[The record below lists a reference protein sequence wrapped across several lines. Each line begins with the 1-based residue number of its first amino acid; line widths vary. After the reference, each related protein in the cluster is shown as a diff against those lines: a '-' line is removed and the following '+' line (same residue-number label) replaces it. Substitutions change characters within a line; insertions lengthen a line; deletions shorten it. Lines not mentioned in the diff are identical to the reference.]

1 MIRVKTTA
9 IILAGG
15 VGKRMGAPMPKQFLE
30 IKGKPV
36 LVHTI
41 SNFQRNGSIDS
52 VVVVCVPD
60 WIDRTKEL
68 IEQYGLTKVSAVI
81 PGGETSHDSTRNGMF
96 HLRNELGEGDI
107 VIVHDAARPILPQK
121 AIDEMLRIAKNEGNA
136 SLAIPCYE
144 TVIYTDDQLSG
155 NKELDRSH
163 LMRVQT
169 PQAYE
174 YRGILDL
181 YERAE
186 REDRHD
192 FIYADI
198 VAVEYGMTVYFS
210 KGFANNIK
218 ITKQEDIPL
227 CEYLMGIPEDQLF
240 DL

>member
-1 MIRVKTTA
+1 MKTVA
-9 IILAGG
+9 LILAGG
-15 VGKRMGAPMPKQFLE
+15 IGKRMGVSLPKQFLE

-36 LVHTI
+36 LVHTL
-41 SNFQRNGSIDS
+41 SNFQRNDS
-52 VVVVCVPD
+52 VDSIVVVCVSD
-60 WIDRTKEL
+60 WIEYTWDLVKKYNL
-68 IEQYGLTKVSAVI
+68 SKVEAII
-81 PGGETSHDSTRNGMF
+81 PGGDTSHDSTRNGIF
-96 HLRNELGEGDI
+96 HLRRTLGKGDV
-107 VIVHDAARPILPQK
+107 VIIHDAARPILPQK
-121 AIDEMLRIAKNEGNA
+121 AIDEMLRIAKDNGNA

-174 YRGILDL
+174 YSSILEL

-186 REDRHD
+186 KEDCHD

-210 KGFANNIK
+210 KGFTNNIK

-227 CEYLMGIPEDQLF
+227 CEYLMDIPEDQLF

>member
-1 MIRVKTTA
+1 MKTVA
-9 IILAGG
+9 LILAGG
-15 VGKRMGAPMPKQFLE
+15 IGKRMGVSLPKQFLE

-36 LVHTI
+36 LVHTL
-41 SNFQRNGSIDS
+41 SNFQRNDS
-52 VVVVCVPD
+52 VNSIVVVCVSD
-60 WIDRTKEL
+60 WIEYTWDLVKKYNL
-68 IEQYGLTKVSAVI
+68 SKVEAII
-81 PGGETSHDSTRNGMF
+81 PGGDTSHDSTRNRIF
-96 HLRNELGEGDI
+96 HLRRTLGKGDV
-107 VIVHDAARPILPQK
+107 VIIQDAARPILPQK
-121 AIDEMLRIAKNEGNA
+121 AIDEMLRIAKDNGNA

-174 YRGILDL
+174 YSSILEL

-186 REDRHD
+186 KEDRHD

-210 KGFANNIK
+210 KGFTNNIK

-227 CEYLMGIPEDQLF
+227 CEYLMDIPEDQLF

>member
-1 MIRVKTTA
+1 MKTVA
-9 IILAGG
+9 LILAGG
-15 VGKRMGAPMPKQFLE
+15 IGKRMGVSLPKQFLE

-36 LVHTI
+36 LVHTL
-41 SNFQRNGSIDS
+41 SNFQRNDS
-52 VVVVCVPD
+52 VNSIVVVCVSD
-60 WIDRTKEL
+60 WIEYTWNLVKKYNL
-68 IEQYGLTKVSAVI
+68 SKVEAII
-81 PGGETSHDSTRNGMF
+81 PGGDTSHDSTRNGIF
-96 HLRNELGEGDI
+96 HLRRTLGKGDV
-107 VIVHDAARPILPQK
+107 VIIHDAARPILPQK
-121 AIDEMLRIAKNEGNA
+121 AIDEMLRIAKDNGNA

-174 YRGILDL
+174 YSSILEL

-186 REDRHD
+186 KEDRHD

-210 KGFANNIK
+210 KGFTNNIK

-227 CEYLMGIPEDQLF
+227 CEYLMDIPEDQLF

>member
-1 MIRVKTTA
+1 MKTAA

-30 IKGKPV
+30 INGKPV
-36 LVHTI
+36 LVHTV
-41 SNFQRNGSIDS
+41 SNFQRNGSIDAIII
-52 VVVVCVPD
+52 VCVPE
-60 WIDRTKEL
+60 WMDRTREL
-68 IEQYGLTKVSAVI
+68 VEEYGLTKVSAVV
-81 PGGETSHDSTRNGMF
+81 PGGDTSHDSTRNGMF
-96 HLRNELGEGDI
+96 HLRGFLDADDL

-121 AIDEMLRIAKNEGNA
+121 AIDEMIRVATEKGNA

-144 TVIYTDDQLSG
+144 TVIYTEDQLSG
-155 NKELDRSH
+155 SRELDRSR

-169 PQAYE
+169 PQAYRYGE
-174 YRGILDL
+174 ILEL
-181 YERAE
+181 YDRAE
-186 REDRHD
+186 REGRHD

-227 CEYLMGIPEDQLF
+227 CEYLMGIPEDKLF

>member
-1 MIRVKTTA
+1 MKTVA
-9 IILAGG
+9 LILAGG
-15 VGKRMGAPMPKQFLE
+15 IGKRMGVSLPKQFLE

-36 LVHTI
+36 LVHTL
-41 SNFQRNGSIDS
+41 SNFQRNDS
-52 VVVVCVPD
+52 VNSIVVVCVSD
-60 WIDRTKEL
+60 WIEYTWDLVKKYNL
-68 IEQYGLTKVSAVI
+68 SKVEAII
-81 PGGETSHDSTRNGMF
+81 PGGDTSHDSTRNGIF
-96 HLRNELGEGDI
+96 HLRRTLGKGDV
-107 VIVHDAARPILPQK
+107 VIIHDAARPILPQK
-121 AIDEMLRIAKNEGNA
+121 AIDEMLRIAKDSGNA

-144 TVIYTDDQLSG
+144 TVIYTDDKLSG

-174 YRGILDL
+174 YSSILEL

-186 REDRHD
+186 KEDRHD

-210 KGFANNIK
+210 KGFTNNIK

-227 CEYLMGIPEDQLF
+227 CEYLMDIPEDQLF

>member
-1 MIRVKTTA
+1 MKTVA
-9 IILAGG
+9 LILAGG
-15 VGKRMGAPMPKQFLE
+15 IGKRMGVSLPKQFLE
-30 IKGKPV
+30 IEGKPV
-36 LVHTI
+36 LVHTL
-41 SNFQRNGSIDS
+41 SNFQRNDS
-52 VVVVCVPD
+52 VDSIVVVCVSD
-60 WIDRTKEL
+60 WIEYTWDLVKKYNL
-68 IEQYGLTKVSAVI
+68 SKVEAII
-81 PGGETSHDSTRNGMF
+81 PGGDTSHDSTRNGIF
-96 HLRNELGEGDI
+96 HLRRTLGKGDV
-107 VIVHDAARPILPQK
+107 VIIHDAARPILPQK
-121 AIDEMLRIAKNEGNA
+121 AIDEMLRIAKDNGNA

-174 YRGILDL
+174 YSSILEL

-186 REDRHD
+186 KEDRHD

-210 KGFANNIK
+210 KGFTNNIK

-227 CEYLMGIPEDQLF
+227 CEYLMDIPEDQLF

>member
-1 MIRVKTTA
+1 MKTVA
-9 IILAGG
+9 LILAGG
-15 VGKRMGAPMPKQFLE
+15 IGKRMGVSLPKQFLE

-36 LVHTI
+36 LVHTL
-41 SNFQRNGSIDS
+41 SNFQRNDS
-52 VVVVCVPD
+52 VDSIIVVCVSD
-60 WIDRTKEL
+60 WIEYTWDLVKKYNL
-68 IEQYGLTKVSAVI
+68 SKVEAII
-81 PGGETSHDSTRNGMF
+81 PGGDTSHDSTRNGIF
-96 HLRNELGEGDI
+96 HLRRTLGKGDV
-107 VIVHDAARPILPQK
+107 VIIHDAARPILPQK
-121 AIDEMLRIAKNEGNA
+121 AIDEMLRIAKDNGNA

-174 YRGILDL
+174 YSSILEL

-186 REDRHD
+186 KEDRHD

-210 KGFANNIK
+210 KGFTNNIK

-227 CEYLMGIPEDQLF
+227 CEYLMDIPEDQLF

>member
-1 MIRVKTTA
+1 M
-9 IILAGG
+9 
-15 VGKRMGAPMPKQFLE
+15 
-30 IKGKPV
+30 
-36 LVHTI
+36 LVHTV
-41 SNFQRNGSIDS
+41 SNFQRNAS
-52 VVVVCVPD
+52 VDMIVIVCVPE

-68 IEQYGLTKVSAVI
+68 IEEYGLTKVTAIVS
-81 PGGETSHDSTRNGMF
+81 GGETSHDSTRNGLF
-96 HLRNELGEGDI
+96 HLREFLDADDL
-107 VIVHDAARPILPQK
+107 VIIHDAARPILPQK
-121 AIDEMLRIAKNEGNA
+121 AIDEMIRIATEKGNA

-155 NKELDRSH
+155 NRELDRSH

-169 PQAYE
+169 PQAYR
-174 YRGILDL
+174 YGGILEL

-186 REDRHD
+186 SDGRHD

-218 ITKQEDIPL
+218 INKQEDIPL
-227 CEYLMGIPEDQLF
+227 CEYLMEIPEDRLF

>member
-1 MIRVKTTA
+1 MKTVA
-9 IILAGG
+9 LILAGG
-15 VGKRMGAPMPKQFLE
+15 IGKRMGVSLPKQFLE

-36 LVHTI
+36 LVHTL
-41 SNFQRNGSIDS
+41 SNFQRNDS
-52 VVVVCVPD
+52 VNSIVVVCVSD
-60 WIDRTKEL
+60 WIEYTWDLVKKYNL
-68 IEQYGLTKVSAVI
+68 SKVEAII
-81 PGGETSHDSTRNGMF
+81 PGGDTSHDSTRNGIF
-96 HLRNELGEGDI
+96 HLRRTLGKGDV
-107 VIVHDAARPILPQK
+107 VIIQDAARPILPQK
-121 AIDEMLRIAKNEGNA
+121 AIDEMLRIAKDNGNA

-174 YRGILDL
+174 YSSILEL

-186 REDRHD
+186 KEDRHD

-210 KGFANNIK
+210 KGFTNNIK

-227 CEYLMGIPEDQLF
+227 CEYLMDIPEDQLF

>member
-1 MIRVKTTA
+1 MKTVA
-9 IILAGG
+9 LILAGG
-15 VGKRMGAPMPKQFLE
+15 IGKRMGVSLPKQFLE

-36 LVHTI
+36 LVHTL
-41 SNFQRNGSIDS
+41 SNFQRNDS
-52 VVVVCVPD
+52 VNSIVVVCVSD
-60 WIDRTKEL
+60 WIEYTWDLVKKYNL
-68 IEQYGLTKVSAVI
+68 SKVEAII
-81 PGGETSHDSTRNGMF
+81 PGGDTSHDSTRNGIF
-96 HLRNELGEGDI
+96 HLRRTLGKGDVAI
-107 VIVHDAARPILPQK
+107 IHDAARPILPQK
-121 AIDEMLRIAKNEGNA
+121 AIDEMLRIAKDSGNA

-174 YRGILDL
+174 YSSILEL

-186 REDRHD
+186 KEDRHD

-210 KGFANNIK
+210 KGFTNNIK

-227 CEYLMGIPEDQLF
+227 CEYLMDIPEDQLF

>member
-41 SNFQRNGSIDS
+41 SNFQRNESIDS

-68 IEQYGLTKVSAVI
+68 IEQYGLTMVSAVI
-81 PGGETSHDSTRNGMF
+81 PGGETAHDSTRNGMF

-121 AIDEMLRIAKNEGNA
+121 AIDEMLRIARNEGNA

-155 NKELDRSH
+155 NRELDRSH

-174 YRGILDL
+174 YSGILDL
-181 YERAE
+181 YERTA
-186 REDRHD
+186 
-192 FIYADI
+192 
-198 VAVEYGMTVYFS
+198 
-210 KGFANNIK
+210 
-218 ITKQEDIPL
+218 
-227 CEYLMGIPEDQLF
+227 
-240 DL
+240 

>member
-1 MIRVKTTA
+1 MATTA

-36 LVHTI
+36 IVHTI
-41 SNFQRNGSIDS
+41 SNFQKNASIDS
-52 VVVVCVPD
+52 IVVVCVQD
-60 WIDRTKEL
+60 WIGRMKGL
-68 IEQYGLTKVSAVI
+68 IEQYGLAKVSAVI
-81 PGGETSHDSTRNGMF
+81 PGGETSHDSTRNGIF
-96 HLRNELGEGDI
+96 HLKGELGKGDMI
-107 VIVHDAARPILPQK
+107 VIHDAARPILPQK
-121 AIDEMLRIAKNEGNA
+121 AIDEMLRIAEEQGNA

-155 NKELDRSH
+155 SKELDRSH

-174 YRGILDL
+174 YSGILEL

-186 REDRHD
+186 LEGRHD

-198 VAVEYGMTVYFS
+198 VAIEYGMTVYFS

-240 DL
+240 DLRA

>member
-1 MIRVKTTA
+1 MKTVA
-9 IILAGG
+9 LILAGG
-15 VGKRMGAPMPKQFLE
+15 IGKRMGVSLPKQFLE

-36 LVHTI
+36 LVHTL
-41 SNFQRNGSIDS
+41 SNFQRNDS
-52 VVVVCVPD
+52 VDSIVVVCVSD
-60 WIDRTKEL
+60 WIEYTWDLVKKYNL
-68 IEQYGLTKVSAVI
+68 SKVEAII
-81 PGGETSHDSTRNGMF
+81 PGGDTSHDSTRNGIF
-96 HLRNELGEGDI
+96 HLRRTLGKGDV
-107 VIVHDAARPILPQK
+107 VIIHDAARPILPQK
-121 AIDEMLRIAKNEGNA
+121 AIDEMLRIAKDNGNA

-174 YRGILDL
+174 YSSILEL

-186 REDRHD
+186 KEDRHD

-210 KGFANNIK
+210 KGFTNNIK
-218 ITKQEDIPL
+218 ITKQEDVPL
-227 CEYLMGIPEDQLF
+227 CEYLMDIPEDQLF

>member
-1 MIRVKTTA
+1 MKTVA
-9 IILAGG
+9 LILAGG
-15 VGKRMGAPMPKQFLE
+15 IGKRMGVSLPKQLLE

-36 LVHTI
+36 LVHTL
-41 SNFQRNGSIDS
+41 SNFQRNDS
-52 VVVVCVPD
+52 VNSIVVVCVSD
-60 WIDRTKEL
+60 WIEYTWDLVKKYNL
-68 IEQYGLTKVSAVI
+68 SKVEAII
-81 PGGETSHDSTRNGMF
+81 PGGDTSHDSTRNGIF
-96 HLRNELGEGDI
+96 HLRRTLGKGDV
-107 VIVHDAARPILPQK
+107 VIIHDAARPILPQK
-121 AIDEMLRIAKNEGNA
+121 AIDEMLRIAKDNGNA

-174 YRGILDL
+174 YSSILEL

-186 REDRHD
+186 KEDRHD

-210 KGFANNIK
+210 KGFTNNIK

-227 CEYLMGIPEDQLF
+227 CEYLMDIPEDQLF

>member
-1 MIRVKTTA
+1 MKTVA
-9 IILAGG
+9 LILAGG
-15 VGKRMGAPMPKQFLE
+15 IGKRMGVSLPKQFLE

-36 LVHTI
+36 LVHTL
-41 SNFQRNGSIDS
+41 SNFQRNDS
-52 VVVVCVPD
+52 VDSIVVVCVSD
-60 WIDRTKEL
+60 WIEYTWDLVKKYNL
-68 IEQYGLTKVSAVI
+68 SKVEAII
-81 PGGETSHDSTRNGMF
+81 PGGDTSHDSTRNGIF
-96 HLRNELGEGDI
+96 HLRGTLGKGDV
-107 VIVHDAARPILPQK
+107 VIIHDAARPILPQK
-121 AIDEMLRIAKNEGNA
+121 AIDEMLRIAKDNGNA

-174 YRGILDL
+174 YSSILEL

-186 REDRHD
+186 KEDRHD

-210 KGFANNIK
+210 KGFTNNIK

-227 CEYLMGIPEDQLF
+227 CEYLMDIPEDQLF

>member
-1 MIRVKTTA
+1 MKTTA

-68 IEQYGLTKVSAVI
+68 IERYGLTKVSAVI
-81 PGGETSHDSTRNGMF
+81 PGGETSHDSTRNGMEAEQT
-96 HLRNELGEGDI
+96 EL
-107 VIVHDAARPILPQK
+107 DANQGKMAQMQKMQK

-155 NKELDRSH
+155 NRELDRSH

-174 YRGILDL
+174 YSGILDL

>member
-1 MIRVKTTA
+1 MKTVA
-9 IILAGG
+9 LILAGG
-15 VGKRMGAPMPKQFLE
+15 IGKRMGVPLPKQFLE

-36 LVHTI
+36 LVHTL
-41 SNFQRNGSIDS
+41 SNFQRNDS
-52 VVVVCVPD
+52 VDSIVVVCVSD
-60 WIDRTKEL
+60 WIEYTWDLVKKYNL
-68 IEQYGLTKVSAVI
+68 SKVEAII
-81 PGGETSHDSTRNGMF
+81 PGGDTSHDSTRNGIF
-96 HLRNELGEGDI
+96 HLRRTLGKGDV
-107 VIVHDAARPILPQK
+107 VIIHDAARPILPQK
-121 AIDEMLRIAKNEGNA
+121 AIDEMLRIAKDNGNA

-174 YRGILDL
+174 YSSILEL

-186 REDRHD
+186 KEDRHD

-210 KGFANNIK
+210 KGFTNNIK

-227 CEYLMGIPEDQLF
+227 CEYLMDIPEDQLF

>member
-1 MIRVKTTA
+1 MKTVA
-9 IILAGG
+9 LILAGG
-15 VGKRMGAPMPKQFLE
+15 IGKRMGVSLPKQFLE

-36 LVHTI
+36 LVHTL
-41 SNFQRNGSIDS
+41 SNFQRNDS
-52 VVVVCVPD
+52 VNSIVVVCVSD
-60 WIDRTKEL
+60 WIEYTWDLVKKYNL
-68 IEQYGLTKVSAVI
+68 SKVEAII
-81 PGGETSHDSTRNGMF
+81 PGGDTSHDSTRNGIF
-96 HLRNELGEGDI
+96 HLRRTLGKGDV
-107 VIVHDAARPILPQK
+107 VIIHDAARPILPQK
-121 AIDEMLRIAKNEGNA
+121 AIDEMLRIAKDNGNA

-174 YRGILDL
+174 YSSILEL

-186 REDRHD
+186 KEDRHD

-210 KGFANNIK
+210 KGFTNNIK

-227 CEYLMGIPEDQLF
+227 CEYLMDIPEDQLF

>member
-1 MIRVKTTA
+1 MKTVA
-9 IILAGG
+9 LILAGG
-15 VGKRMGAPMPKQFLE
+15 IGKRMGVSLPKQFLE

-36 LVHTI
+36 LVHTL
-41 SNFQRNGSIDS
+41 SNFQRNDS
-52 VVVVCVPD
+52 VNSIVVVCVSD
-60 WIDRTKEL
+60 WIEYTWDLVKKYNL
-68 IEQYGLTKVSAVI
+68 SKVEAII
-81 PGGETSHDSTRNGMF
+81 PGGDTSHDSTRNGIF
-96 HLRNELGEGDI
+96 HLRRTLGKGD
-107 VIVHDAARPILPQK
+107 VVKLHDAARPILPQK
-121 AIDEMLRIAKNEGNA
+121 AIDEMLRIAKDNGNA

-174 YRGILDL
+174 YSSILEL

-186 REDRHD
+186 KEDRHD

-210 KGFANNIK
+210 KGFTNNIK

-227 CEYLMGIPEDQLF
+227 CEYLMDIPEDQLF

>member
-1 MIRVKTTA
+1 MKTVA
-9 IILAGG
+9 LILAGG
-15 VGKRMGAPMPKQFLE
+15 IGKRMGVSLPKQFLE
-30 IKGKPV
+30 IKGQPV
-36 LVHTI
+36 LVHTL
-41 SNFQRNGSIDS
+41 SNFQRNDS
-52 VVVVCVPD
+52 VDSIVVVCVSD
-60 WIDRTKEL
+60 WIEYTWDLVKKYNL
-68 IEQYGLTKVSAVI
+68 SKVEAII
-81 PGGETSHDSTRNGMF
+81 PGGDTSHDSTRNGIF
-96 HLRNELGEGDI
+96 HLRRTLGKGDV
-107 VIVHDAARPILPQK
+107 VIIHDAARPILPQK
-121 AIDEMLRIAKNEGNA
+121 AIDEMLRIAKDSGNA

-174 YRGILDL
+174 YSSILEL

-186 REDRHD
+186 KEDRHD

-210 KGFANNIK
+210 KGFTNNIK

-227 CEYLMGIPEDQLF
+227 CEYLMDIPEDQLF

>member
-1 MIRVKTTA
+1 MKTVA
-9 IILAGG
+9 LILAGG
-15 VGKRMGAPMPKQFLE
+15 IGKRMGVSLPKQFLE

-36 LVHTI
+36 LVHTL
-41 SNFQRNGSIDS
+41 SNFQRNDS
-52 VVVVCVPD
+52 VDSIVVVCVSD
-60 WIDRTKEL
+60 WIEYTWDLVKKYNL
-68 IEQYGLTKVSAVI
+68 SKVEAII
-81 PGGETSHDSTRNGMF
+81 PGGDTSHDSTRNGIF
-96 HLRNELGEGDI
+96 HLRRTLGKGDV
-107 VIVHDAARPILPQK
+107 VIIHDAARPILPQK
-121 AIDEMLRIAKNEGNA
+121 AIDEMLRIAKDNGNA

-174 YRGILDL
+174 YSSILEL

-186 REDRHD
+186 KEDRHD

-210 KGFANNIK
+210 KGFTNNIK

-227 CEYLMGIPEDQLF
+227 CEYLMDIPEDQLF

>member
-1 MIRVKTTA
+1 MKTVA
-9 IILAGG
+9 LILAGG
-15 VGKRMGAPMPKQFLE
+15 IGKRMGVSLPKQFLE

-36 LVHTI
+36 LVHTL
-41 SNFQRNGSIDS
+41 SNFQRNDS
-52 VVVVCVPD
+52 VDSIVVVCVSD
-60 WIDRTKEL
+60 WIEYTWDLVKKYNL
-68 IEQYGLTKVSAVI
+68 SKVEAII
-81 PGGETSHDSTRNGMF
+81 PGGDTSHDSTRNGIF
-96 HLRNELGEGDI
+96 HLRRTLGKGDV
-107 VIVHDAARPILPQK
+107 VIIHDAARPILPQK
-121 AIDEMLRIAKNEGNA
+121 AIDEMLRIAKDNGNA

-174 YRGILDL
+174 YSSILEL

-186 REDRHD
+186 KEDRHD

-210 KGFANNIK
+210 KGFTNNIK
-218 ITKQEDIPL
+218 ITKQGDIPL
-227 CEYLMGIPEDQLF
+227 CEYLMDIPEDQLF

>member
-1 MIRVKTTA
+1 M
-9 IILAGG
+9 
-15 VGKRMGAPMPKQFLE
+15 
-30 IKGKPV
+30 
-36 LVHTI
+36 
-41 SNFQRNGSIDS
+41 
-52 VVVVCVPD
+52 VCVQD

-81 PGGETSHDSTRNGMF
+81 PGGETSHDSTRNGIF
-96 HLRNELGEGDI
+96 HLREELGAGDMI
-107 VIVHDAARPILPQK
+107 VIHDAARPILPQK
-121 AIDEMLRIAKNEGNA
+121 AIDEMLRVAKENGNA

-174 YRGILDL
+174 YCGILEL

-186 REDRHD
+186 LEGRHD

-198 VAVEYGMTVYFS
+198 VAVEYGMTVFFS
-210 KGFANNIK
+210 KGFTNNIK

-227 CEYLMGIPEDQLF
+227 CEYLMNIPENQLF
-240 DL
+240 DLRA

>member
-1 MIRVKTTA
+1 MKTVA
-9 IILAGG
+9 LILAGG
-15 VGKRMGAPMPKQFLE
+15 IGKRMGVSLPKQFLE

-36 LVHTI
+36 LVHTL
-41 SNFQRNGSIDS
+41 SNFQRNDS
-52 VVVVCVPD
+52 VDSIVVVCVSD
-60 WIDRTKEL
+60 WIEYTWDLVKKYNL
-68 IEQYGLTKVSAVI
+68 SKVEAII
-81 PGGETSHDSTRNGMF
+81 PGGDTSHDSTRNGIF
-96 HLRNELGEGDI
+96 HLRRTLGKGDV
-107 VIVHDAARPILPQK
+107 VIIHDAARPILPQK
-121 AIDEMLRIAKNEGNA
+121 AIDEMLRIAKDNGNA

-174 YRGILDL
+174 YSSILEL

-186 REDRHD
+186 KEDRHD
-192 FIYADI
+192 VIYADI

-210 KGFANNIK
+210 KGFTNNIK

-227 CEYLMGIPEDQLF
+227 CEYLMDIPEDQLF

>member
-1 MIRVKTTA
+1 MKTVA
-9 IILAGG
+9 LILAGG
-15 VGKRMGAPMPKQFLE
+15 IGKRMGVSLPKQFLE

-36 LVHTI
+36 LVHTL
-41 SNFQRNGSIDS
+41 SNFQRNDS
-52 VVVVCVPD
+52 VNSIVVVCVSD
-60 WIDRTKEL
+60 WIEYTWDLVKKYNL
-68 IEQYGLTKVSAVI
+68 SKVEAII
-81 PGGETSHDSTRNGMF
+81 PGGDTSHDSTRNGIF
-96 HLRNELGEGDI
+96 HLRRTLGKGDV
-107 VIVHDAARPILPQK
+107 VIIHDAARPILPQK
-121 AIDEMLRIAKNEGNA
+121 AIDEMLRIAKDNGNA

-174 YRGILDL
+174 YSSILEL

-186 REDRHD
+186 KEDRHD

-210 KGFANNIK
+210 KGFTNNIK

-227 CEYLMGIPEDQLF
+227 GEYLMDITEDQLF

>member
-1 MIRVKTTA
+1 MKTVA
-9 IILAGG
+9 LILAGG
-15 VGKRMGAPMPKQFLE
+15 IGKRMGVSLPKQFLE

-36 LVHTI
+36 LVHTL
-41 SNFQRNGSIDS
+41 SNFQRNDS
-52 VVVVCVPD
+52 VDSIVVVCVSD
-60 WIDRTKEL
+60 WIEYTWDLVKKYNL
-68 IEQYGLTKVSAVI
+68 SKVEAII
-81 PGGETSHDSTRNGMF
+81 PGGDTSHDSTRNGIF
-96 HLRNELGEGDI
+96 HLRRTLGKGDV
-107 VIVHDAARPILPQK
+107 VIIHDAARPILPQK
-121 AIDEMLRIAKNEGNA
+121 AIDEMLRIAKDSGNA
-136 SLAIPCYE
+136 ALAIPCYE

-174 YRGILDL
+174 YSSILEL

-186 REDRHD
+186 KEDRHD

-210 KGFANNIK
+210 KGFTNNIK

-227 CEYLMGIPEDQLF
+227 CEYLMDIPEDQLF

>member
-1 MIRVKTTA
+1 MTTTA

-15 VGKRMGAPMPKQFLE
+15 VGKRMGAPLPKQFLE

-36 LVHTI
+36 IVHTI
-41 SNFQRNGSIDS
+41 SNFQKNASIDS
-52 VVVVCVPD
+52 IVVVCVQD

-81 PGGETSHDSTRNGMF
+81 PGGETSHDSTRNGIF
-96 HLRNELGEGDI
+96 HLREELGAGDMI
-107 VIVHDAARPILPQK
+107 VIHDAARPILPQK
-121 AIDEMLRIAKNEGNA
+121 AIDEMLRVAKENGNA

-174 YRGILDL
+174 YCGILEL

-186 REDRHD
+186 LEGRHD

-198 VAVEYGMTVYFS
+198 VAVEYGMTVFFS
-210 KGFANNIK
+210 KGFTNNIK

-227 CEYLMGIPEDQLF
+227 CEYLMNIPENQLF
-240 DL
+240 DLRA

>member
-1 MIRVKTTA
+1 MKTVA
-9 IILAGG
+9 LILAGG
-15 VGKRMGAPMPKQFLE
+15 IGKRMGVSLPKQFLE

-36 LVHTI
+36 LVHTL
-41 SNFQRNGSIDS
+41 SNFQRNDAVNSI
-52 VVVVCVPD
+52 VVVCVSD
-60 WIDRTKEL
+60 WIEYTWDLVKKYNL
-68 IEQYGLTKVSAVI
+68 SKVEAII
-81 PGGETSHDSTRNGMF
+81 PGGDTSHDSTRNGIF
-96 HLRNELGEGDI
+96 HLRRTLGKGDV
-107 VIVHDAARPILPQK
+107 VIIHDAARPILPQK
-121 AIDEMLRIAKNEGNA
+121 AIDEMLRIAKDNGNA

-174 YRGILDL
+174 YSSILEL

-186 REDRHD
+186 KEDRHD

-210 KGFANNIK
+210 KGFTNNIK

-227 CEYLMGIPEDQLF
+227 CEYLMDIPEDQLF

>member
-1 MIRVKTTA
+1 MKTVA
-9 IILAGG
+9 LILAGG
-15 VGKRMGAPMPKQFLE
+15 IGKRMGVSLPKQLLE

-36 LVHTI
+36 LVHTL
-41 SNFQRNGSIDS
+41 SNFQRNDS
-52 VVVVCVPD
+52 VDSIVVVCVSD
-60 WIDRTKEL
+60 WIEYTWDLVKKYNL
-68 IEQYGLTKVSAVI
+68 SKVEAII
-81 PGGETSHDSTRNGMF
+81 PGGDTSHDSTRNGIF
-96 HLRNELGEGDI
+96 HLRRTLGKGDV
-107 VIVHDAARPILPQK
+107 VIIHDAARPILPQK
-121 AIDEMLRIAKNEGNA
+121 AIDEMLRIAKDNGNA

-174 YRGILDL
+174 YSSILEL

-186 REDRHD
+186 KEDRHD

-210 KGFANNIK
+210 KGFTNNIK

-227 CEYLMGIPEDQLF
+227 CEYLMDIPEDQLF

>member
-1 MIRVKTTA
+1 MKTVA
-9 IILAGG
+9 LILAGG
-15 VGKRMGAPMPKQFLE
+15 IGKRMGVSLPKQFLE

-36 LVHTI
+36 LVHTL
-41 SNFQRNGSIDS
+41 SNFQRNDS
-52 VVVVCVPD
+52 VDSIVVVCVSD
-60 WIDRTKEL
+60 WIEYTWDLVKKYNL
-68 IEQYGLTKVSAVI
+68 SKVEAII
-81 PGGETSHDSTRNGMF
+81 PGGDTSHDSTRNGIF
-96 HLRNELGEGDI
+96 HLRRTLGKGDV
-107 VIVHDAARPILPQK
+107 VIIHDAARPILPQK
-121 AIDEMLRIAKNEGNA
+121 AIDEMLRIAKDSGNA

-174 YRGILDL
+174 YSSILEL

-186 REDRHD
+186 KEDRHN

-210 KGFANNIK
+210 KGFTNNIK

-227 CEYLMGIPEDQLF
+227 CEYLMDIPEDQLF

>member
-1 MIRVKTTA
+1 MKTVA
-9 IILAGG
+9 LILAGG
-15 VGKRMGAPMPKQFLE
+15 IGKRMGVSLPKQFLE

-36 LVHTI
+36 LVHTL
-41 SNFQRNGSIDS
+41 SNFQRNDS
-52 VVVVCVPD
+52 VDSIVVVCVSD
-60 WIDRTKEL
+60 WIEYTWDLVKKYNL
-68 IEQYGLTKVSAVI
+68 SKVEAII
-81 PGGETSHDSTRNGMF
+81 PGGDTSHDSTRNGIF
-96 HLRNELGEGDI
+96 HLRRTLGKGDV
-107 VIVHDAARPILPQK
+107 VIIHDAARPILPQK
-121 AIDEMLRIAKNEGNA
+121 AIDEMLRIAKDSGNA

-174 YRGILDL
+174 YSSILEL

-186 REDRHD
+186 KEDRHD

-210 KGFANNIK
+210 KGFTNNIK

-227 CEYLMGIPEDQLF
+227 CEYLMDIPEDQLF
-240 DL
+240 DP

>member
-1 MIRVKTTA
+1 MKTVA
-9 IILAGG
+9 LILAGG
-15 VGKRMGAPMPKQFLE
+15 IGKRMGVSLPKQFLE

-36 LVHTI
+36 LVHTL
-41 SNFQRNGSIDS
+41 SNFQRNDS
-52 VVVVCVPD
+52 VNSIVVVCVSD
-60 WIDRTKEL
+60 WIEYTWNLVKKYNL
-68 IEQYGLTKVSAVI
+68 SKVEAII
-81 PGGETSHDSTRNGMF
+81 PGGDTSHDSTRNGIF
-96 HLRNELGEGDI
+96 HLRRTLDKGDV
-107 VIVHDAARPILPQK
+107 VIIHDAARPILPQK
-121 AIDEMLRIAKNEGNA
+121 AIDEMLRIAKDNGNA

-174 YRGILDL
+174 YSSILEL

-186 REDRHD
+186 KEDRHD

-210 KGFANNIK
+210 KGFTNNIK

-227 CEYLMGIPEDQLF
+227 CEYLMDIPEDQLF